1 MINII
6 MIVAIVS
13 GPIVA
18 VQLQKLIERLRQKKQ
33 AKEAIFKILM
43 STRGSPVSLPHVQ
56 ALNMIDL
63 EFYGK
68 KKKDKKVIDAWKL
81 YRDHLYN
88 YRIDPHD
95 PDRNT
100 KADAWTEKSRELLTD
115 LLFEM
120 SISLNY
126 NFDKV
131 LLKRGAYT
139 PQGYSDTES
148 AQLYLRDSLIGLFAG
163 KTALPIRIVEETT
176 GEKTQGPQNK
186 NEKRS

>member
-1 MINII
+1 
-6 MIVAIVS
+6 MIVAIIS

-18 VQLQKLIERLRQKKQ
+18 VQVQKLIERLIQRKQ

-43 STRGSPVSLPHVQ
+43 STRGTPISLAHVQ

-68 KKKDKKVIDAWKL
+68 KKKDRKVVDAWKL
-81 YRDHLYN
+81 YRDHLYD
-88 YRIDPHD
+88 RIDPKD
-95 PDRNT
+95 PNRDVRT
-100 KADAWTEKSRELLTD
+100 HAWIERSNELLTD

-139 PQGYSDTES
+139 PQGYGDTES
-148 AQLYLRDSLIGLFAG
+148 AQLYLRDSLVGLFAG

-176 GEKTQGPQNK
+176 GEKTQVPQSN
-186 NEKRS
+186 NEKH

>member
-6 MIVAIVS
+6 MVVAIVS

-18 VQLQKLIERLRQKKQ
+18 VQLQKLIESLRQRKQ
-33 AKEAIFKILM
+33 AKEAIFKTLM
-43 STRGSPVSLPHVQ
+43 STRGTPVSLPHVQ

-68 KKKDKKVIDAWKL
+68 KKKDKKVVDAWKL

-88 YRIDPHD
+88 YRIDPQN
-95 PDRNT
+95 PDRDA
-100 KADAWTEKSRELLTD
+100 KAEAWNEKSRELLTD

-139 PQGYSDTES
+139 PQGYGDTES
-148 AQLYLRDSLIGLFAG
+148 AQIYLRDSLVGLFAG
-163 KTALPIRIVEETT
+163 KTSLPIRIVEETT
-176 GEKTQGPQNK
+176 GEKTQAPQSK
-186 NEKRS
+186 DEKR